1 MPKVIIFRSA
11 SGFSLLFAFEYITH
25 RENIR
30 WTTFGD
36 ENEYESWR
44 VRNFDRGLLI
54 VIRLI
59 LDNGN
64 NTKYRK
70 KKCRKKKALLR
81 LYEIYFIHKNSILTQ
96 KSTCNKAS
104 INIFV
109 SLTFVFVS
117 ASRKVSSI
125 YQFVAS

>member
-44 VRNFDRGLLI
+44 IRNFDRGLLI

-64 NTKYRK
+64 NTKYS
-70 KKCRKKKALLR
+70 KCRKKKLR

-117 ASRKVSSI
+117 VSRKVSSI

>member
-64 NTKYRK
+64 NTKYS
-70 KKCRKKKALLR
+70 KCRKKKALLR

-96 KSTCNKAS
+96 KSTCNIAS

-117 ASRKVSSI
+117 AFRKISI

>member
-1 MPKVIIFRSA
+1 MRTNTKV
-11 SGFSLLFAFEYITH
+11 G
-25 RENIR
+25 
-30 WTTFGD
+30 
-36 ENEYESWR
+36 

-64 NTKYRK
+64 NTKYSK
-70 KKCRKKKALLR
+70 YRKKKALLR
-81 LYEIYFIHKNSILTQ
+81 LYEIYFIHKNLILTQ

-117 ASRKVSSI
+117 ASRKISI